1 MTVAS
6 AKQDKKEQSLQ
17 REGIEGVTFSCI
29 VAVAFGFVILR
40 PDVTLQAQLWL
51 WLLFVVGA
59 GLCLAPWPDRP
70 RQYLLHALPC
80 SFIFFAVLI
89 FQGGLDVIWS
99 SLYLRVLSWPPVP
112 SNEMIRFVQAGFWY
126 LFLFLA
132 TVPAVAIATL
142 ARSRVV
148 RLGKW
153 LLSFDPRKLGR
164 LEKSLNTL
172 IRILVVVGFGFLIG
186 R

>member
-1 MTVAS
+1 VPFAELS
-6 AKQDKKEQSLQ
+6 IGEC
-17 REGIEGVTFSCI
+17 FS
-29 VAVAFGFVILR
+29 R
-40 PDVTLQAQLWL
+40 
-51 WLLFVVGA
+51 
-59 GLCLAPWPDRP
+59 
-70 RQYLLHALPC
+70 
-80 SFIFFAVLI
+80 
-89 FQGGLDVIWS
+89 S
-99 SLYLRVLSWPPVP
+99 SS
-112 SNEMIRFVQAGFWY
+112 
-126 LFLFLA
+126 
-132 TVPAVAIATL
+132 VPAVAIATL